1 MTYRSVKSD
10 LQIRKETYE
19 RDLLTFTETS
29 VWSMVTAFRRE
40 ILEATKRSVKSDLQ
54 IRKETF
60 ERDLL
65 TFTDSPV
72 YGTGVW

>member
-1 MTYRSVKSD
+1 
-10 LQIRKETYE
+10 
-19 RDLLTFTETS
+19 
-29 VWSMVTAFRRE
+29 VTAFRRE